1 MIDNNGP
8 RQVKKSTMRIAALV
22 LGASLFVPI
31 AHSVPNLEERGP
43 WVEYFLDQIS
53 GIRVEISRLES
64 HGVVE
69 ELRRDQARDEEI
81 LDLRQQLDELRDLVL
96 EQQRY
101 IEKIK
106 AQQK

>member
-1 MIDNNGP
+1 MTDQKRHWI
-8 RQVKKSTMRIAALV
+8 VKSTTRIAVLAL
-22 LGASLFVPI
+22 ATSLFAPM

-64 HGVVE
+64 QGVVE
-69 ELRRDQARDEEI
+69 ELRRDQTRDEEI
-81 LDLRQQLDELRDLVL
+81 QKLQQQLDELRDLVL
-96 EQQRY
+96 EQQQY
-101 IEKIK
+101 IEQIK

>member
-8 RQVKKSTMRIAALV
+8 RQVKKLTMRIAALV

-31 AHSVPNLEERGP
+31 AHSVPNLEGRGP

-101 IEKIK
+101 IEQLK

>member
-1 MIDNNGP
+1 MTDLK
-8 RQVKKSTMRIAALV
+8 QHWVKKSTIRIAALI
-22 LGASLFVPI
+22 LATTISAPM

-64 HGVVE
+64 QGVVE

-81 LDLRQQLDELRDLVL
+81 QKLQQQLDELRNLVL
-96 EQQRY
+96 EQQEY
-101 IEKIK
+101 IEQIR

>member
-1 MIDNNGP
+1 MTDQKQ
-8 RQVKKSTMRIAALV
+8 RWVKKSTTPIAALI
-22 LGASLFVPI
+22 LATTLFAPVV
-31 AHSVPNLEERGP
+31 HSVPNLEERGP

-64 HGVVE
+64 QGVVE

-81 LDLRQQLDELRDLVL
+81 QKLQQQLDELRDLVL
-96 EQQRY
+96 EQQQY
-101 IEKIK
+101 IEQLK

>member
-1 MIDNNGP
+1 MTDLKRHWVG
-8 RQVKKSTMRIAALV
+8 KSTIRMAAMAL
-22 LGASLFVPI
+22 ATSLFTPVV
-31 AHSVPNLEERGP
+31 HSVPNLEERGP

-64 HGVVE
+64 QGVVE

-81 LDLRQQLDELRDLVL
+81 QKLQQQLDELRDLVL
-96 EQQRY
+96 EQQQY
-101 IEKIK
+101 IEQLK

>member
-1 MIDNNGP
+1 M
-8 RQVKKSTMRIAALV
+8 A
-22 LGASLFVPI
+22 ASLFTPT

-64 HGVVE
+64 QGVVE
-69 ELRRDQARDEEI
+69 ELRRNQARDEEI
-81 LDLRQQLDELRDLVL
+81 QKLQQQLDELRDLVL
-96 EQQRY
+96 EQQQY
-101 IEKIK
+101 IEQLK

>member
-1 MIDNNGP
+1 MTGQK
-8 RQVKKSTMRIAALV
+8 RHWVGKSTTRIAV
-22 LGASLFVPI
+22 LTLAASLFAPI

-64 HGVVE
+64 QGVVE
-69 ELRRDQARDEEI
+69 ELRRNQARDGEI
-81 LDLRQQLDELRDLVL
+81 QKLQQQLDELRDLVL
-96 EQQRY
+96 EQQQY
-101 IEKIK
+101 IEQLK

>member
-1 MIDNNGP
+1 MIANYGP

-22 LGASLFVPI
+22 LGASLFAPI

-64 HGVVE
+64 NGVVE

-81 LDLRQQLDELRDLVL
+81 QKLQQQLDELRNLVV
-96 EQQRY
+96 EQQQY
-101 IEKIK
+101 IEQLK

>member
-1 MIDNNGP
+1 MTDQKQ
-8 RQVKKSTMRIAALV
+8 RWVKKSTTRIAALA
-22 LGASLFVPI
+22 LATSLLAPVV
-31 AHSVPNLEERGP
+31 HSVPNLEERGP

-64 HGVVE
+64 QGVVE

-81 LDLRQQLDELRDLVL
+81 QKLQQQLDELRDLVL
-96 EQQRY
+96 EQQQY
-101 IEKIK
+101 IEQLK

>member
-1 MIDNNGP
+1 MTNQK
-8 RQVKKSTMRIAALV
+8 RHWVVKSTTRIAALILATTISAPMV
-22 LGASLFVPI
+22 
-31 AHSVPNLEERGP
+31 HSVPNLEERGP

-64 HGVVE
+64 QGVVE

-81 LDLRQQLDELRDLVL
+81 QKLQQQLDELRDLFL
-96 EQQRY
+96 EQQQY
-101 IEKIK
+101 IEQLK